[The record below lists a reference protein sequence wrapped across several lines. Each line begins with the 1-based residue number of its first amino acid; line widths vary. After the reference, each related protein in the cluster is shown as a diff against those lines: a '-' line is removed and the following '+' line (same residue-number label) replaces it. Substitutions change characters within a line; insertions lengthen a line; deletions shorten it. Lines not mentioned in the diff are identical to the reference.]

1 MEAGKLVSKNTSII
15 IQVTE
20 KFNDS
25 LNRMIANS
33 GIISELKKQGY
44 SIDKSVLGRFGN
56 LLVCQNL
63 QLLAKNPDLLLAS
76 QKIEAS
82 EKVLL
87 SIEKELKKK

>member
-1 MEAGKLVSKNTSII
+1 MEARKLVSKNTSII

-20 KFNDS
+20 DFNDS

-44 SIDKSVLGRFGN
+44 SIDKSVLGRFGI

-63 QLLAKNPDLLLAS
+63 ELLSKNPDLLLAS

-82 EKVLL
+82 EKMLL
-87 SIEKELKKK
+87 SIEKRVKK